1 MGTEGSRWVEA
12 TLAGTATSPAWE
24 ATMITVRFNFVPLFN
39 VNFLI
44 LYTFLVLTHIFLYL
58 NRQPGWNEQQLL
70 WRQPWLSRHEWHGR
84 RLGHVD
90 APKEVYL
97 SFGSSRFCW
106 GSVLFCFF
114 LFFVMMTTMGR
125 IRFTPCPPFFFLNLN
140 VGISIIFPAIPEL
153 KVQPLISSVGDC
165 PRAPLVMLVNILQK
179 YGSLQRL

>member
-90 APKEVYL
+90 APEEVYL

-106 GSVLFCFF
+106 GCLFFFFFFFVLCDDDDYGKNQIHSLPTFFFFWTSTLESVLYF
-114 LFFVMMTTMGR
+114 LQFLSW
-125 IRFTPCPPFFFLNLN
+125 RFSHWSQVL
-140 VGISIIFPAIPEL
+140 AIVHEPH
-153 KVQPLISSVGDC
+153 
-165 PRAPLVMLVNILQK
+165 
-179 YGSLQRL
+179 